1 MGRENG
7 NQNKLITQTT
17 REHGYTQKLITL
29 NTKKTNLFTLMIHSV
44 ESDLIYGKLSLV
56 PSSITYSSL
65 MILKQL
71 KHKEKNYGKPPQ
83 KLKKKRR
90 RPMKKPRTQN
100 QKMMRMMKNSTT
112 KMKMTKK
119 MQMNLTMN
127 CKLMQKRMGF
137 NVTSD
142 IS

>member
-17 REHGYTQKLITL
+17 REHGYTQKLITP

-56 PSSITYSSL
+56 PSSTTYSSL

-83 KLKKKRR
+83 KQKRK

-100 QKMMRMMKNSTT
+100 QKMMRMMRNLTM

-119 MQMNLTMN
+119 
-127 CKLMQKRMGF
+127 
-137 NVTSD
+137 
-142 IS
+142 